1 MRADFYVRIFSGLK
15 TSVADEAASIAE
27 AELEGSHTHHFERVL
42 I

>member
-15 TSVADEAASIAE
+15 TSVAEEASNIVE
-27 AELEGSHTHHFERVL
+27 AELEGTAPHQLERVL